1 MKSLNSRIII
11 TKEELRD
18 GETYLICAKYDEKQM
33 TQIELQK
40 EGRKSRL
47 GNIYVGRVANI
58 VENIQAAFIEIEK
71 GVTCFYSLKD
81 LKEPYFIK
89 KQGNKPLCIG
99 DELLVEVTRES
110 VKTKPPA
117 VSSNLNFP
125 GRYLILT
132 TENHQLGISKKIP
145 ADERKRL
152 QELMKP
158 YQSTE
163 YGWIVRTNA
172 KDADEPE
179 VLEEL
184 AVLKEQYEQLTM
196 YAKHKTVY
204 SLVRE
209 SEPFYL
215 SFIKGLAFDEF
226 DQIEKI
232 TTDIREVY
240 ENLEAY
246 LKEQEKNLY
255 KKLCFYDDR
264 LVSLSSVYSLKH
276 ELERTLNTRVWLSS
290 GSYLVIE
297 PTEALTVIDVN
308 SGKNNK
314 KKTKEELILAINKEA
329 AVEIARQLVLRNIS
343 GICVIDFIDM
353 KEKAHQEEL
362 MHTLRMEL
370 KKDKIPTTL
379 VDITRLG
386 LVELTRK
393 KVKKS
398 LKEQLQG
405 DEPDE
410 K

>member
-11 TKEELRD
+11 TREELQNGD
-18 GETYLICAKYDEKQM
+18 TYLICAEYDDKRM
-33 TQIELQK
+33 RRIELQK
-40 EGRKSRL
+40 EGKESRL

-71 GVTCFYSLKD
+71 GVTCFYSLRD

-89 KQGNKPLCIG
+89 KQGTKPLCIG

-110 VKTKPPA
+110 VKTKPPT
-117 VSSNLNFP
+117 VSTNLNFP

-132 TENHQLGISKKIP
+132 TENRQLGISKKLH
-145 ADERKRL
+145 AEERAGL
-152 QELMKP
+152 QELIKP
-158 YQSTE
+158 YLTKE

-172 KDADEPE
+172 KDA
-179 VLEEL
+179 
-184 AVLKEQYEQLTM
+184 KEQEILDELRTLKTQYETLMENARHRT
-196 YAKHKTVY
+196 TY
-204 SLVRE
+204 SLLRK

-215 SFIKGLAFDEF
+215 AFLKGLAMDEV
-226 DQIEKI
+226 EKI
-232 TTDIREVY
+232 TTDIPAVY
-240 ENLEAY
+240 ETLENY
-246 LKEQEKNLY
+246 LKEYEKKGY
-255 KKLCFYDDR
+255 EKLCFYEDKM
-264 LVSLSSVYSLKH
+264 VSVSALYGLKH
-276 ELERTLNTRVWLSS
+276 ELDRALKRKVWLPS
-290 GSYLVIE
+290 GGYLVIE

-308 SGKNNK
+308 SGKNSK
-314 KKTKEELILAINKEA
+314 KKSKEELIFSTNKEA
-329 AVEIARQLVLRNIS
+329 AIEIAKQLVLRNIS

-353 KEKAHQEEL
+353 KSKEQQEEL
-362 MHTLRMEL
+362 MHVLRMEV